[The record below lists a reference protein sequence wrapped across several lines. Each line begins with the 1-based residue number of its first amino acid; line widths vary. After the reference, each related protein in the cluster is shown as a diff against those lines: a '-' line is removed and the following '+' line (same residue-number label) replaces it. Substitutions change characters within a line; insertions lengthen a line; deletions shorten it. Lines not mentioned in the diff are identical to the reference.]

1 MEDKMDDSDLALEQA
16 ITKIDS
22 GDDLS
27 SGSDRETEETPAPV
41 VRGVS
46 NGETGVLSGGSFQE
60 EGPERVLEEGGS
72 GGGGG
77 GGAGEQQRAAVDA
90 GQSGLLH
97 VPRSQVTLDMVFRV
111 DYKLFTMFRRF
122 LKDQCILRNLN
133 FWLACKHYHELPQ
146 EQLFTVAN
154 AIYAKYIKMT
164 APQLVQIKQS
174 TKRTIKSI
182 LGLNPKTLSNS
193 LFKPAQDEVW
203 DIMTHNEL
211 RQFLASDVFGEMF
224 GEVEDS
230 MSMELAFTP
239 VGGVLR
245 GASPMIHQSSSEDS
259 VSVTSCSTDG
269 GGSELGRCCGHR
281 LRLPYHRSHRAC
293 SSDTET
299 KSFRSHHMAGPLAK
313 KDKPVTRED
322 FVAMV
327 SERLMAVA
335 KDRDTMKKRA
345 QDQAR
350 QQGKSYEEIMAIDW
364 YDLPNSIKYDRFLG
378 SAPPPMVSGDL
389 PRGGDLSPPHS
400 PSLGPYANPQSKLAI
415 EQGQLAQHEIQDAL
429 KDLEITN
436 QVSRNRRH
444 LGHPKS
450 SSAASSILSYTSDS
464 GVGDSVQWGT
474 TTSSMVASSRHV
486 QRFVEGQNQL
496 LSKTP
501 QRDIA
506 AKAAAITLINSSPHP
521 EDLSYRVH
529 SLSGRHRLP
538 QHQLHTRTTNYP
550 GAYSSDDSGSFI
562 TLTSESDLFIPRRFP
577 AANYSESDEPHHFP
591 SRLPHRQL
599 SRPRRTG
606 FKMHQTPPIVE
617 PSHTP
622 TSQSQMPRPAA
633 PPQQAAGI
641 LVVYDIVDMPAQDS
655 KRTPFIKK
663 HHSSTVT
670 LGEFKEKIFNRKG
683 EYRFFFK
690 TVYEGIEGPLMEE
703 ISDEETVL
711 PQFEGRIIARVES
724 VV

>member
-259 VSVTSCSTDG
+259 VSVTSCST
-269 GGSELGRCCGHR
+269 E
-281 LRLPYHRSHRAC
+281 
-293 SSDTET
+293 
-299 KSFRSHHMAGPLAK
+299 
-313 KDKPVTRED
+313 
-322 FVAMV
+322 
-327 SERLMAVA
+327 
-335 KDRDTMKKRA
+335 
-345 QDQAR
+345 
-350 QQGKSYEEIMAIDW
+350 
-364 YDLPNSIKYDRFLG
+364 
-378 SAPPPMVSGDL
+378 
-389 PRGGDLSPPHS
+389 
-400 PSLGPYANPQSKLAI
+400 
-415 EQGQLAQHEIQDAL
+415 
-429 KDLEITN
+429 
-436 QVSRNRRH
+436 
-444 LGHPKS
+444 
-450 SSAASSILSYTSDS
+450 
-464 GVGDSVQWGT
+464 
-474 TTSSMVASSRHV
+474 
-486 QRFVEGQNQL
+486 
-496 LSKTP
+496 
-501 QRDIA
+501 
-506 AKAAAITLINSSPHP
+506 
-521 EDLSYRVH
+521 
-529 SLSGRHRLP
+529 
-538 QHQLHTRTTNYP
+538 
-550 GAYSSDDSGSFI
+550 
-562 TLTSESDLFIPRRFP
+562 
-577 AANYSESDEPHHFP
+577 
-591 SRLPHRQL
+591 
-599 SRPRRTG
+599 
-606 FKMHQTPPIVE
+606 
-617 PSHTP
+617 
-622 TSQSQMPRPAA
+622 
-633 PPQQAAGI
+633 
-641 LVVYDIVDMPAQDS
+641 
-655 KRTPFIKK
+655 
-663 HHSSTVT
+663 
-670 LGEFKEKIFNRKG
+670 
-683 EYRFFFK
+683 
-690 TVYEGIEGPLMEE
+690 
-703 ISDEETVL
+703 
-711 PQFEGRIIARVES
+711 
-724 VV
+724 